1 MSGGAGAADAM
12 SAAENDAAI
21 AGVQQGYSP
30 NVRPFVVSYAQP
42 YNGGAGGMI
51 QSVATACGSSY
62 PSSFNSFELPTIT
75 PPLLPQPDFYVAAA
89 AAQANDFYYHSSQPR
104 YADSPLTSAE
114 LCGAGA
120 RNASPVVGYGPTPSI
135 AGINGYRYMDQAAGS
150 VFSSCSFSGS
160 RFPQWYLPRGYY
172 SISCSNVVGGS
183 CGSGYGLYADCGSS
197 GITPT
202 SVSMGQNSTEEEML
216 SSPHGRSHY
225 AMVPPPPPRL
235 SPQSSSGTLV
245 PFALPPSYAATA
257 AGNDAHAIG
266 VPPTYPSGVMELS
279 SSASLPTS
287 SPVSRAARTPQFLA
301 YDGRAYDIPPCK
313 AHISSADAAAAVAQ
327 CPLVACAQRG
337 GYSPVDAAQPI
348 RMSTRKS
355 GTPHDMQPYHRA
367 TSSLTQRPLPHSHR
381 RSTGAASESAE
392 RSCSPEESALL
403 ADVHARLMQQHRSSQ
418 LLKER
423 SAAQRAGVKPL
434 SRSDLAVPAQ
444 ASASGKTVGANGFGH
459 EAASISAMA
468 AEEAAVAALSPI
480 PRLPAAGDVDA
491 EASDQSLW
499 EGDGAA
505 AQAPTQ
511 DALDRVL
518 TVPGV
523 VWRHDPYSRIVLP
536 QTQATFESD
545 GSEAT
550 STSCSSLPAGSPYV
564 ARATISFSDRG
575 DATASVTQPP
585 RSPDIVAGVNGSSSN
600 SADGVRPSPR
610 RLPTKKVC
618 VRHYVNG
625 GGDLSL
631 SHEHS
636 GVVGALLSVREAA
649 PTATVPAA
657 LFASGASAPLRH
669 SAFVDDDDDGAVP
682 AAPPATEPITV
693 LTVTASV
700 PAERGKPS
708 VPKPRSKQM
717 GLPAPTRGAKVGATN
732 EDSVVSTDSSSY
744 VSCVSGH
751 LKASHPTSSSTL
763 DVVVP
768 AEAPGNEDLSPASGV
783 VGGTADPAAAA
794 GVWPAVRR
802 PSACFSP
809 LDFSAAR
816 SAYQPAS
823 RWGWRPRTARVCPLV
838 QPAEMAS
845 TKEELLVAN
854 LADLD
859 TSYLLGLWQK
869 LDSSGCFRDA
879 LELRRC
885 VIGPGSN
892 SSTRVLRRMLPLS
905 RRLMNRRR
913 GLEVESGDGPRF
925 TVLDESEMKYVCL
938 LQHRFRKSTAV
949 ASEHYTPG
957 TMVVVDGDMGVDTGI
972 VTLSMTRDEYE
983 AMTDVQRRAA
993 HLVVHLEFS
1002 LAASIHRAALA
1013 DEILMHGNTQLP
1025 LEEATL
1031 EFLRYLTT
1039 QPHLFQSCRV
1049 EWMHFVDVEFQADG
1063 QKLYVHY
1070 TSDTPVRFL
1079 ELATFLNHIFH
1090 CRIWMKVV
1098 KEEDW

>member
-1 MSGGAGAADAM
+1 MSGSAGAADAM
-12 SAAENDAAI
+12 SAAENGVAI
-21 AGVQQGYSP
+21 SGVQQGYCH
-30 NVRPFVVSYAQP
+30 NFRPFVVSYGQP

-51 QSVATACGSSY
+51 QSGATACGSSY

-114 LCGAGA
+114 LCGAGT
-120 RNASPVVGYGPTPSI
+120 RSASPVMGYGATPSI
-135 AGINGYRYMDQAAGS
+135 AGINGYGYTDQAAGS

-183 CGSGYGLYADCGSS
+183 CGSGYGLYADCASS

-202 SVSMGQNSTEEEML
+202 SVSMGQNSAEEEML
-216 SSPHGRSHY
+216 SSSHGRSHY
-225 AMVPPPPPRL
+225 VMMPPPPPRL

-279 SSASLPTS
+279 SSASLSTS
-287 SPVSRAARTPQFLA
+287 SPVSRAARAPQFLS

-313 AHISSADAAAAVAQ
+313 AHISSADAAAAVTQ
-327 CPLVACAQRG
+327 CSLVACAQHG
-337 GYSPVDAAQPI
+337 GYSPVDASQPI
-348 RMSTRKS
+348 RMSTQKS
-355 GTPHDMQPYHRA
+355 GTPHDMHAYPRA
-367 TSSLTQRPLPHSHR
+367 TSPLTQRPLPHSHR
-381 RSTGAASESAE
+381 RSTGAASEPAE

-434 SRSDLAVPAQ
+434 SRSDLAAPAKGP
-444 ASASGKTVGANGFGH
+444 ASGKKVVANGSSH
-459 EAASISAMA
+459 EAASTSSMA

-480 PRLPAAGDVDA
+480 PRLPAAGAVDA

-499 EGDGAA
+499 GGDEAA

-511 DALDRVL
+511 DALDRLL

-536 QTQATFESD
+536 QTQATVESD

-564 ARATISFSDRG
+564 ARATLGFSDRG
-575 DATASVTQPP
+575 DARANVTQPP
-585 RSPDIVAGVNGSSSN
+585 RSPDIAAGANGSSSN

-625 GGDLSL
+625 DGDLSL

-649 PTATVPAA
+649 PTATVPVA

-669 SAFVDDDDDGAVP
+669 SAFMDDDDDGAAP
-682 AAPPATEPITV
+682 AAPPETEPITV
-693 LTVTASV
+693 LTVTASA

-708 VPKPRSKQM
+708 VPKPRSKQV
-717 GLPAPTRGAKVGATN
+717 GLPASARGAKAGATK
-732 EDSVVSTDSSSY
+732 EDPVVSTDSSSC
-744 VSCVSGH
+744 VSCASGH
-751 LKASHPTSSSTL
+751 LKASHVASPSTL
-763 DVVVP
+763 DAVVL
-768 AEAPGNEDLSPASGV
+768 AEAPGKEDLSPASGV
-783 VGGTADPAAAA
+783 VGASADPAAAA

-802 PSACFSP
+802 PGPYSSP
-809 LDFSAAR
+809 LGFSAAR
-816 SAYQPAS
+816 SAYQSAS
-823 RWGWRPRTARVCPLV
+823 RWGWRPRSARVYALA

-845 TKEELLVAN
+845 TKEELLAAD

-949 ASEHYTPG
+949 ASEHYAPG

>member
-1 MSGGAGAADAM
+1 MSGSSGAADGT
-12 SAAENDAAI
+12 SATGNGVAI
-21 AGVQQGYSP
+21 AGVQQGYIH
-30 NVRPFVVSYAQP
+30 NFGPFVMSFAQP
-42 YNGGAGGMI
+42 CSSGVGGMI
-51 QSVATACGSSY
+51 QSVATACGSSH

-89 AAQANDFYYHSSQPR
+89 AAQANDFYYHSSQPHF
-104 YADSPLTSAE
+104 ADSPLTSVE
-114 LCGAGA
+114 LCGTGT
-120 RNASPVVGYGPTPSI
+120 RSASPVTGNGSTPSI
-135 AGINGYRYMDQAAGS
+135 AGVNGYGFMEPAAGS
-150 VFSSCSFSGS
+150 VFSSCSFSSS

-172 SISCSNVVGGS
+172 SISCSNAVGGS
-183 CGSGYGLYADCGSS
+183 CGSGCGLYADCASS

-202 SVSMGQNSTEEEML
+202 SVSMGQNSTEEEMI
-216 SSPHGRSHY
+216 SSSHGRSHY
-225 AMVPPPPPRL
+225 VVVPPPPPRL
-235 SPQSSSGTLV
+235 SPQLSSGTLV
-245 PFALPPSYAATA
+245 PFALPPAYAATA
-257 AGNDAHAIG
+257 AGNDAQSIG

-279 SSASLPTS
+279 SSASLSTS
-287 SPVSRAARTPQFLA
+287 SPASRAARTPQFLA
-301 YDGRAYDIPPCK
+301 YDGRAYDIPLCK

-337 GYSPVDAAQPI
+337 GYRQVDAAQPI

-355 GTPHDMQPYHRA
+355 GTPYDMHAYPRV
-367 TSSLTQRPLPHSHR
+367 TSPLTQRPLPHSHR
-381 RSTGAASESAE
+381 GSTSAALETAE
-392 RSCSPEESALL
+392 RTCSPEESALL
-403 ADVHARLMQQHRSSQ
+403 ADVHARLLRQHRSSQ
-418 LLKER
+418 LLRER

-434 SRSDLAVPAQ
+434 SRRDLVVLAKTPA
-444 ASASGKTVGANGFGH
+444 SETKVGANGSSNDV
-459 EAASISAMA
+459 ASISAMA

-491 EASDQSLW
+491 ETSDQSLW
-499 EGDGAA
+499 EGDEAA

-523 VWRHDPYSRIVLP
+523 VWRHDPYSRILLP
-536 QTQATFESD
+536 QAQATVESD

-550 STSCSSLPAGSPYV
+550 STSSSSLPAGSPYV
-564 ARATISFSDRG
+564 TRATLGFSDRG
-575 DATASVTQPP
+575 EATASVTQPP
-585 RSPDIVAGVNGSSSN
+585 RSPDISAGTNGSSGN

-625 GGDLSL
+625 DGDLSL
-631 SHEHS
+631 SHERG

-649 PTATVPAA
+649 PTAIVPVA

-669 SAFVDDDDDGAVP
+669 SAFMDDDEDGAVP
-682 AAPPATEPITV
+682 AAPSDTEPITA
-693 LTVTASV
+693 LTVTAPA
-700 PAERGKPS
+700 PAERGATS

-717 GLPAPTRGAKVGATN
+717 GLPAPARGAKAVATKD
-732 EDSVVSTDSSSY
+732 DSVVSTDSSSP
-744 VSCVSGH
+744 VSCASGH
-751 LKASHPTSSSTL
+751 LRASHGTSSSIL

-768 AEAPGNEDLSPASGV
+768 AEGLGNEDLSPASGV
-783 VGGTADPAAAA
+783 VGASADPAAAA
-794 GVWPAVRR
+794 VVWPVLRR
-802 PSACFSP
+802 PSAYASP
-809 LDFSAAR
+809 LDLSAAR
-816 SAYQPAS
+816 SAYQSAS
-823 RWGWRPRTARVCPLV
+823 RWAWRPRSARVSPLA
-838 QPAEMAS
+838 QSAEMTS
-845 TKEELLVAN
+845 TKEEPLPAN

-859 TSYLLGLWQK
+859 TSHLLRLWQK

-913 GLEVESGDGPRF
+913 GLEVESGNGPRF
-925 TVLDESEMKYVCL
+925 TVLDESEMKFVCL

-949 ASEHYTPG
+949 ASEHYAPG

-983 AMTDVQRRAA
+983 VMTDVQRRAA

-1025 LEEATL
+1025 LEDATL

-1049 EWMHFVDVEFQADG
+1049 EWMHFMDVEFQADG

-1070 TSDTPVRFL
+1070 TCDTPVRFL